1 MKRTG
6 IVVLALLVVITLM
19 AAGRVPEKPIVA
31 FGVLHWTPASVCEH
45 PINGGY
51 LQYYLTD
58 GCGRELFLSG
68 DLQQIMV
75 GHSVWAEGTLL
86 HNNVCQIVDVKELD
100 VCEKTSTC
108 GAAEDAAP

>member
-6 IVVLALLVVITLM
+6 IVVLALLVVIALA

-31 FGVLHWTPASVCEH
+31 FGVLHWTRASVCEH

-58 GCGRELFLSG
+58 GCGRGVFLSG
-68 DLQQIMV
+68 DFHQIMV
-75 GHSVWAEGTLL
+75 GHSIWADGTLL
-86 HNNVCQIVDVKELD
+86 HNNGCQIVDVKEFD
-100 VCEKTSTC
+100 VCDNPSTC